1 VATTLGVAVAS
12 RHIAL
17 ALVVQRRTGPVALD
31 QVLLEPNAGPTTSPA
46 ETPQQVLAEVQRI
59 SAVLGTHKRP
69 LSKIAVAAVEA
80 VAASTAIDVVEALN
94 QAGLESA
101 TLVPPPSSESLA
113 KGQSGNSV
121 LERGGADS
129 GSTEA
134 ALTAAHEI
142 ALEALELIPD
152 VSGRASGNRQSRRVL
167 AVAATAVAT
176 VGVGLIGFRLLSDQT
191 APADSP
197 VQATNPVP
205 TQATAPELTPPPA
218 PTSVVS
224 ANTNPPVVID
234 TSTPA
239 PTTAEVSARAT
250 ASPTPTQSQDPAPT
264 SVETPPPGE
273 PGPQGQEPPPSPAPP
288 SPAPS
293 TTEPPA
299 PPSQAVEPQAPTD
312 QRPPETVPPTPAA
325 PQAGPAPQ

>member
-1 VATTLGVAVAS
+1 MAVATTLGVAVAS
-12 RHIAL
+12 RHVAL

-31 QVLLEPNAGPTTSPA
+31 QVILEPIAGPSTSPA
-46 ETPQQVLAEVQRI
+46 DTPQQVLAEVQRI

-80 VAASTAIDVVEALN
+80 VAASTAINIVEALN

-101 TLVPPPSSESLA
+101 TLVPPPSSRSLA
-113 KGQSGNSV
+113 EKQSGNLV
-121 LERGGADS
+121 LDRGSTES
-129 GSTEA
+129 GTTEA

-152 VSGRASGNRQSRRVL
+152 VSGRALGNGQTRRAL
-167 AVAATAVAT
+167 AVAATALAT

-191 APADSP
+191 APAGSP

-205 TQATAPELTPPPA
+205 TQATPPELTPPA

-224 ANTNPPVVID
+224 ADTTPPVVID

-250 ASPTPTQSQDPAPT
+250 ASPSSTQTQDPTPT
-264 SVETPPPGE
+264 SVETPPPPQDGA
-273 PGPQGQEPPPSPAPP
+273 PPQGQSAPQGQEPPPSPAPP
-288 SPAPS
+288 SPSPSPSPS
-293 TTEPPA
+293 TTEPLA
-299 PPSQAVEPQAPTD
+299 PPSQAVEPPA
-312 QRPPETVPPTPAA
+312 PAA